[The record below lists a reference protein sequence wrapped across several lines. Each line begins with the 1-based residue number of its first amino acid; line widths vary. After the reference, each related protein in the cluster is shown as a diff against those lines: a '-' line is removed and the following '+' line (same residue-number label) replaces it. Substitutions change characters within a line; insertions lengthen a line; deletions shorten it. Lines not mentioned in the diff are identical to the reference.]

1 MGKAGRA
8 EQAFPNAAPATGFSR
23 CRCGAVVGK
32 VVSARCAS
40 VLLLAVGGFLSAAFM
55 MLHLRASGG
64 VVPDEPDILAG
75 EPRNFSL
82 AETDSKAS

>member
-8 EQAFPNAAPATGFSR
+8 EQAFPNAAPATGF
-23 CRCGAVVGK
+23 GK